1 MDCLRS
7 DRYISPAHLRDAQ
20 ESFVRMGRMGH
31 PAEVSRSICES
42 GETTMELCTMLN
54 AELRLIYLS
63 LREIGLASELS
74 MARRAPQCPELDR
87 ELLGPSRPFGRA
99 ARGLHFCGEHRTDA
113 VRHVRPE
120 RSEHRRVALLHWAPQ
135 ALQ

>member
-1 MDCLRS
+1 
-7 DRYISPAHLRDAQ
+7 
-20 ESFVRMGRMGH
+20 
-31 PAEVSRSICES
+31 
-42 GETTMELCTMLN
+42 MLN

-74 MARRAPQCPELDR
+74 RARSAPQCPELDR

-120 RSEHRRVALLHWAPQ
+120 RSEHRRVAFLGTGLLKHYNDYDIVRR
-135 ALQ
+135 LQHHFPLCLKLATLSSVEET